1 MANKKKILAIVGI
14 VLSAIFLLFILF
26 LLTLTAML
34 FDKNPFDVKN
44 KVPDSIAVSSA
55 MAKLTGS
62 LAISNEDSDNPLSF
76 LTGMLTGSETKIE
89 WNKDETNAL
98 ITAGIA
104 SRRAATE
111 GKEVLPNVIFS
122 DGRFQVEYSARMKF
136 STPFGNYINIYAEA
150 VPQISDGHLSIN
162 IIKAKV
168 GTISLPT
175 PKITELANREIR
187 KKENDEE
194 MQKMLKI
201 IKKMNV
207 KNDSVEIVY
216 DRNELAMLM
225 LEKVNIGNIIK

>member
-1 MANKKKILAIVGI
+1 MANKRKIFAVVGI
-14 VLSAIFLLFILF
+14 SLSAILLILVLV
-26 LLTLTAML
+26 LLLLMAML
-34 FDKNPFDVKN
+34 FDRNPYDVKN
-44 KVPDSIAVSSA
+44 NVPDSAALSLA

-62 LAISNEDSDNPLSF
+62 LATSNEDSDNPLSF
-76 LTGMLTGSETKIE
+76 LTGILTGSETKIE

-111 GKEVLPNVIFS
+111 GKEILPNVIFS
-122 DGRFQVEYSARMKF
+122 DGRFKVEYSARMKF

-150 VPQISDGHLSIN
+150 IPQISDGHLSVN

-201 IKKMNV
+201 IKKLNV

-216 DRNELAMLM
+216 DRGELAMLM
-225 LEKVNIGNIIK
+225 LEKANIGNMLK